1 MLWTDLK
8 GIQEPLR
15 VGDVVILP
23 GELSPPRF
31 SIVFKCSMRRA
42 DGMLYSDWFLPVSG
56 TLGHRE
62 YGVSISSLS
71 PIGGN

>member
-42 DGMLYSDWFLPVSG
+42 DGMLYSDWFLTWCWELWVTGSMA
-56 TLGHRE
+56 
-62 YGVSISSLS
+62 
-71 PIGGN
+71 